1 MSIDYSVNALLTS
14 VKQRSMNADNQ
25 NLLQNADIVRIAS
38 EELQAVLIPY
48 IESVKGEYW
57 VVYEDI
63 PFVQGQ
69 IMYTIPQRATGTK
82 WRDVCLMDMQNNRV
96 LLNYINPEDM
106 KSSWAYSP
114 YQFGFYP
121 EADHI
126 NLFLGNLVGS
136 GNYKSVRMYYF
147 RRPNTLCTTL
157 QSDSATANAG
167 QVVSFNAV
175 TQTITLDYAPPAWTT
190 STQFDI
196 VNSLPPFDS
205 RVDNATITNIS
216 GFVLTFANPL
226 PSDLSVGDWV
236 SEANFSPIP
245 QIPVECQRLLEVL
258 TAARILQYTGD
269 PAFQVMQAMAES
281 MKKDLFQVLSP
292 RIDGSPRKIPIRNRL
307 WGWVLLFAVMPW
319 SLFFR

>member
-25 NLLQNADIVRIAS
+25 NLLTDSDIVRIAS

-48 IESVKGEYW
+48 IESVKGEYF
-57 VVYEDI
+57 VVKEDQT
-63 PFVQGQ
+63 FVQGTV
-69 IMYTIPQRATGTK
+69 IYTIPQRATGTK
-82 WRDVCLMDMQNNRV
+82 WRDVCLVDQQGNEI

-121 EADHI
+121 QNDHI
-126 NLFLGNLVGS
+126 KLFLGNLVGS
-136 GNYKSVRMYYF
+136 GNYSFVRMYYF
-147 RRPNTLCTTL
+147 RRPNTLCT
-157 QSDSATANAG
+157 SGATGNAG
-167 QVVSFNAV
+167 QVVSFNTGAK
-175 TQTITLDYAPPAWTT
+175 TITLDFAPTSWTT
-190 STQFDI
+190 ATQFDI
-196 VNSLPPFDS
+196 VNSMPPFQS

-216 GFVLTFANPL
+216 GFVLTFTDAL

-245 QIPVECQRLLEVL
+245 QIPVECHRLLEVL

-269 PAFQVMQAMAES
+269 PAFTVMQAMAES

-307 WGWVLLFAVMPW
+307 WGW
-319 SLFFR
+319 